1 VVLRF
6 GAGNMVSGMRFG
18 LFIPQGW
25 RLDLVGVDA
34 TDQWQ
39 AMLGVARFAETGP
52 WESVWVF
59 DHFHTTPIPTGEATH
74 EAWALMSALAAS
86 TQRVR
91 LGQMCSCMGYR
102 NPMYLAKVAA
112 TVDVISGG
120 RVEMG
125 IGAGWYEHEWNAY
138 GYGFPAAGDR
148 IAMLEEGVEIMR
160 QAWLEGVA
168 RYAGEHYQ
176 VDGALC
182 HPRPLQPGGIPFW
195 IAGGGEKKTLRIAAQ
210 RAAYTNF
217 DGTPEVFAHKS
228 EVLAG
233 HCKDIG
239 RDFDEIVRSANYNVV
254 IGRTG
259 AEVQERLARIE
270 DRYRPYLA
278 PDGLTRAMESFRSGP
293 LVGTHEQIT
302 QSLKALERIGLG
314 YVLAYFAEAAN
325 DTSGIELFVDEVV
338 PALA

>member
-1 VVLRF
+1 
-6 GAGNMVSGMRFG
+6 MVSGMRFG

-39 AMLGVARFAETGP
+39 TMLGVARLAEAGP
-52 WESVWVF
+52 WESIWVY
-59 DHFHTTPIPTGEATH
+59 DHFHTVPIPTGEATH
-74 EAWALMSALAAS
+74 EAWTLMAALAAT

-91 LGQMCSCMGYR
+91 LGQMCTCIGYR
-102 NPMYLAKVAA
+102 HPMYLAKVAA

-120 RVEMG
+120 RTEMG
-125 IGAGWYEHEWNAY
+125 IGAGWYEHEWAAY
-138 GYGFPAAGDR
+138 GYGFPGAGDR

-168 RYAGEHYQ
+168 HYAGEHYQ

-182 HPRPLQPGGIPFW
+182 HPRPLQAGGIPFW

-217 DGTPEVFAHKS
+217 DGTLETFAHKS
-228 EVLAG
+228 QVLAG

-254 IGRTG
+254 IGRNE
-259 AEVQERLARIE
+259 AEVEARLASIE
-270 DRYRPYLA
+270 DRARPYLA
-278 PDGLTRAMESFRSGP
+278 PDGLAAAVKTYRDGP
-293 LVGTHEQIT
+293 LVGTPEQIAET
-302 QSLKALERIGLG
+302 LRALQRLGLG
-314 YVLAYFAEAAN
+314 YAITYFAEAAY
-325 DTSGIELFVDEVV
+325 DTSGIELFVNEVM
-338 PALA
+338 PALD

>member
-1 VVLRF
+1 
-6 GAGNMVSGMRFG
+6 MVSGMRFG

-59 DHFHTTPIPTGEATH
+59 DHFHTSPIPTGEATH

-160 QAWLEGVA
+160 EAWLEGVA

-293 LVGTHEQIT
+293 LVGTPEQIT

-314 YVLAYFAEAAN
+314 YVLAYFAEAAY